1 MTDPGGRILIVDDE
15 PSLLQMMAAYL
26 ARLGYNVTTSASTD
40 AAWQTVQAQ
49 PAEFDMAVLDATMP
63 GMAMEDLAM
72 QLLRI
77 SPAIA
82 VVAASGYPVDM
93 SALEAAAPGRVAFLL
108 KPFGP
113 DMLAETVRRMIG
125 T

>member
-1 MTDPGGRILIVDDE
+1 MTNRGGRILIVDDE
-15 PSLLQMMAAYL
+15 PSLLKMMDAYL
-26 ARLGYNVTTSASTD
+26 VRLGYQVTTLTSTD
-40 AAWQTVQAQ
+40 AAWQAVQAG
-49 PAEFDMAVLDATMP
+49 PAEFDVAVLDATMP

-72 QLLRI
+72 HLLRI
-77 SPAIA
+77 NPAIA

-93 SALEAAAPGRVAFLL
+93 TALEAEAPQRVAFLF
-108 KPFGP
+108 KPFAP